1 MSISGGC
8 SSASFDYY
16 RRVKDFFLGICMT
29 PCQNFIT
36 IAPSCTTLYRKFCIQ
51 HWLPMGPESSWIASD
66 KQHAIAKFTWKK
78 DKPSIFAFA
87 LGIRRPFKTRRHRA
101 IEIREWWK
109 TSSIIESSVTALRW
123 PTARPS
129 NCPHI
134 TYSKQHQLKSPF
146 FIRSTSE
153 ARSRRLEVGSGGGNW
168 PWRRAS
174 RLSLRMGKF
183 SIDSAAALK
192 ALNPSCMSVS
202 ASCIDFCDS

>member
-1 MSISGGC
+1 
-8 SSASFDYY
+8 
-16 RRVKDFFLGICMT
+16 MT

-36 IAPSCTTLYRKFCIQ
+36 IAPGCTTLYSVQYI
-51 HWLPMGPESSWIASD
+51 LYSTLASNGAWIASD

-78 DKPSIFAFA
+78 DQPSIFAFA
-87 LGIRRPFKTRRHRA
+87 LGNRRSFKTRRHRA

-109 TSSIIESSVTALRW
+109 TSSIIESSVTALGW

-134 TYSKQHQLKSPF
+134 TYSKQNQLKITVF
-146 FIRSTSE
+146 LRTSE

-183 SIDSAAALK
+183 SDSAALK
-192 ALNPSCMSVS
+192 ALNPNT
-202 ASCIDFCDS
+202 